1 MAFYIIAQN
10 QMQHDV
16 YSSFS
21 ASLRLCASARKNLAM
36 QITWKYYV

>member
-21 ASLRLCASARKNLAM
+21 ASLRLCAKKSCDANYMEMLRIK
-36 QITWKYYV
+36 